1 MTLPN
6 QLTLLRI
13 ILTPVF
19 LFCLFSGNY
28 VFHQLSLAVFIIA
41 AVTDWYDGWV
51 ARKWGYVTQW
61 GKFLDPLADKILTSA
76 AFIAFVYLD
85 IMQSWM
91 MLIIVIRDISIT
103 LLRSFAEFKNKP
115 VVTAKSAKV
124 KTFIQMVAVYYI
136 LVLTVLKDV
145 KWIAS
150 SYGDILQILTS
161 QMIIYPLMLL
171 VTLLTLITG
180 IMYLVDNRKILKELY
195 AIFSRATE
203 SDRA

>member
-13 ILTPVF
+13 ILAPIFLLF
-19 LFCLFSGNY
+19 LFSENY

-76 AFIAFVYLD
+76 AFIAFVHLD
-85 IMQSWM
+85 VMESWM

-103 LLRSFAEFKNKP
+103 LLRSYAELKAKP
-115 VVTAKSAKV
+115 VMTSKSAKV
-124 KTFIQMVAVYYI
+124 KTLIQMVAIYY
-136 LVLTVLKDV
+136 VLLLIVLKDV
-145 KWIAS
+145 KWIAA
-150 SYGDILQILTS
+150 SYSDILQTLMS
-161 QMIIYPLMLL
+161 QTIIYPLMLL

-180 IMYLVDNRKILKELY
+180 IMYLIDNRKILKELY
-195 AIFSRATE
+195 AFSRATE
-203 SDRA
+203 SDRT